1 MLNLI
6 LFPYTYYYFHLRI
19 MEGFHYFTSIVHIYR
34 LQYRR
39 LETKL
44 RMAYRV
50 TKLTVFT
57 TTFFTFQLSSSFMV
71 YA

>member
-1 MLNLI
+1 
-6 LFPYTYYYFHLRI
+6 